1 MLKKLARPSTTL
13 FRVDKFIVPAA
24 ARDEFLDQ
32 VSRTGALL
40 GTLDGCLQSHILEQ
54 RSRSGDVSIVT
65 IVEWDRAESIER
77 ARAEVLALQRRMGV
91 DPREML
97 ARLGIRADM
106 ASYSQA
112 GRAGRARG

>member
-40 GTLDGCLQSHILEQ
+40 GTLAGCLQSHILEQ
-54 RSRSGDVSIVT
+54 ASRSGDVSIVT
-65 IVEWDRAESIER
+65 IVEWDRAESIEH
-77 ARAEVLALQRRMGV
+77 ARAEVRALQRRMGV
-91 DPREML
+91 DPQEML

-106 ASYSQA
+106 ASYSPVGQ
-112 GRAGRARG
+112 ARG